1 MYKTIQKRNPIMV
14 VILMLITCGL
24 YSLYWYYKMYEEL
37 SSITNQTPTQN
48 SYAVDLFISII
59 TCGLWGFYV
68 DYKISKQL
76 HEIRKKYNLSGDDS
90 SNIILVLDVGS
101 LFTFYFLFLITSAI
115 QQDEWNQI
123 LEQISVP
130 LENTTKTQKNINDS
144 SNLNNQNP
152 YF

>member
-1 MYKTIQKRNPIMV
+1 MYKTIEKRSPVLV
-14 VILMLITCGL
+14 VVLMLITCGI
-24 YSLYWYYKMYEEL
+24 YSIFWYYQIYKEL
-37 SSITNQTPTQN
+37 QSFTNSTPTKN
-48 SYAVDLFISII
+48 SYWLDLFLAIF

-90 SNIILVLDVGS
+90 SNIVLILDIGS
-101 LFTFYFLFLITSAI
+101 LFTFYFLFAITSAI

-123 LEQISVP
+123 LDQISIP
-130 LENTTKTQKNINDS
+130 LKTQYEESTIEESK
-144 SNLNNQNP
+144 NQNP

>member
-1 MYKTIQKRNPIMV
+1 MYKTIEKRNPIMV
-14 VILMLITCGL
+14 LILMIITCGL
-24 YSLYWYYKMYEEL
+24 YSPYWYYKMYKEL
-37 SSITNQTPTQN
+37 SFLTNQTPTGN
-48 SYAVDLFISII
+48 SYAIDLIISII

-76 HEIRKKYNLSGDDS
+76 HEIRKKNNLHGDDS
-90 SNIILVLDVGS
+90 SNIILILDLAS
-101 LFTFYFLFLITSAI
+101 LLTFYFLFLVTSAI

-130 LENTTKTQKNINDS
+130 LNKTESPQKNTGSFYN
-144 SNLNNQNP
+144 NQNQNP